1 MLECKNL
8 SKQYKGGVKA
18 LDNFSGYFACGIY
31 GILGPNGAGK
41 STLLNM
47 MAQLISPTAG
57 SILFDNCDIS
67 LLGSEYRKHIG
78 YLPQNPPAYAWM
90 SARQFLEYMY
100 QVKEINGTGRSVDEA
115 LEWVELTDRA
125 NDRVKNYSG
134 GMRQRLGIAQAV
146 LGNPK
151 ILLLDEP
158 TAGLDPR
165 QRALIKNLL
174 RMLAGNTV
182 ILLCTHI
189 VSDLADIADE
199 ILMMRSGKLLGMLP
213 PEEWLKRLNGKV
225 WWVCEDGKGLQDYPT
240 AIRSLRAGQSGLRII
255 SAHPP
260 NGAVAV
266 APNLEDIYLQCFME
280 KCDDE

>member
-18 LDNFSGYFACGIY
+18 LDGFSAYFSCGIY

-57 SILFDNCDIS
+57 RILFDKRDIC
-67 LLGSEYRKHIG
+67 LLGSEYRKQIG
-78 YLPQNPPAYAWM
+78 YLPQDPPAYTWM

-100 QVKEINGTGRSVDEA
+100 QIKEIGGKGCSIDEA

-125 NDRVKNYSG
+125 HDRIRTYSG

-146 LGNPK
+146 LGKPK

-174 RMLAGNTV
+174 RMLAGDTI

-199 ILMMRSGKLLGMLP
+199 ILMIRSGQLLGMLP

-225 WWVCEDGKGLQDYPT
+225 WWICENERISKDYPT

-255 SAHPP
+255 SAQPP
-260 NGAVAV
+260 QGAVAV
-266 APNLEDIYLQCFME
+266 TSTLEDIYLQCFME
-280 KCDDE
+280 KFNEE

>member
-8 SKQYKGGVKA
+8 SKQYKRSVKA
-18 LDNFSGYFACGIY
+18 LDNFSGHFTCGIY

-47 MAQLISPTAG
+47 MAQLISPTSG
-57 SILFDNCDIS
+57 KILFDDRDIS
-67 LLGSEYRKHIG
+67 LLGSEYRKQIG

-100 QVKEINGTGRSVDEA
+100 QIKEINGKGRSVYEA

-125 NDRVKNYSG
+125 NDRIKNYSG

-146 LGNPK
+146 LGKPK

-174 RMLAGNTV
+174 RMLAEDTI

-199 ILMMRSGKLLGMLP
+199 ILMIRSGKLLGMLP
-213 PEEWLKRLNGKV
+213 PDEWLKRLDGKV
-225 WWVCEDGKGLQDYPT
+225 WWVCENEKYLNDYPT
-240 AIRSLRAGQSGLRII
+240 AIRSLRAGQSGLRVI
-255 SAHPP
+255 SALPP
-260 NGAVAV
+260 EGAVAAV
-266 APNLEDIYLQCFME
+266 PTLEDIYLQCFME
-280 KCDDE
+280 RCDDE